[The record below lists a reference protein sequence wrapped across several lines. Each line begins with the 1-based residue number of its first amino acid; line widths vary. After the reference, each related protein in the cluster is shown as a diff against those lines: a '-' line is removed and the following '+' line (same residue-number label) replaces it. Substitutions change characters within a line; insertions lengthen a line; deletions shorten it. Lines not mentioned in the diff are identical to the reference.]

1 MTTKLDLLK
10 DTYTD
15 EAELDLVLSKV
26 LDLTLDRYRTRLE
39 RYERELREFEQQY
52 QVDSDVFYQRFEAGE
67 MGDAMDCFEWAGL
80 YELRQALVAK
90 IELLETAD

>member
-15 EAELDLVLSKV
+15 EVELDLVLSKV

-52 QVDSDVFYQRFEAGE
+52 QVDSHVFYQRFEAGE
-67 MGDAMDCFEWAGL
+67 MGDAMDYFEWAGL